1 MSIEKFGDTYTP
13 ICDICGEE
21 LAYELDFMDAVK
33 AKKDAGWKNRK
44 VDGEW
49 EDICPSCQDEE
60 KK

>member
-1 MSIEKFGDTYTP
+1 MSIMLGN
-13 ICDICGEE
+13 
-21 LAYELDFMDAVK
+21 LSVK
-33 AKKDAGWKNRK
+33 QITERLGIEIAEDERK